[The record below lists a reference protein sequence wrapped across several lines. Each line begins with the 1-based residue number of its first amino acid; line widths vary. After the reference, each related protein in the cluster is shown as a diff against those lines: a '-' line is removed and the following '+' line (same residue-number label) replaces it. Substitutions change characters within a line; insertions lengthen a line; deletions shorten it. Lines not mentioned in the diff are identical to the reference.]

1 MAIWDLQHE
10 TMDRERIEE
19 LQLQRLQAL
28 LPRVYDKVPFYRAAL
43 DDAGFAPGDLTSLA
57 DLSRLPFTEKNDF
70 RDNYPY
76 GLFAAPLDEVVE
88 IHSSSGT
95 TGKAVVGG
103 YTRADLDTW
112 TELVCRLAV
121 AAGAHAGDIAQIAF
135 GYGMFTGGFGLH
147 YGLQRA
153 GVAVVPISAGNTA
166 RQLKVMQ
173 DFGTTILIATPSY
186 ALYLGEAV
194 DKLHVDRTRLR
205 LRLGMFGAETCSEE
219 ARAHIEERLPIVAT
233 DNYGL
238 TELTGPGVAGECECR
253 CGMHI
258 SEDHFIAECL
268 DPVTSEPVG
277 EGEIGELVVTA
288 LTRECSPVLRYR
300 TRDLTTFTREPCACG
315 RTTARM
321 GKVVGRTDD
330 MFIISGVNIFP
341 SHVESVLFQIE
352 GVEPFYQIVLGRSPS
367 GLDIFEVHV
376 EVTDTLFDGWMDDL
390 RAFERRVT
398 EELRSALLVRP
409 KVKLVEPGTL
419 ERSEGKAR
427 RVIDNRPR

>member
-1 MAIWDLQHE
+1 MAIWDPQHE
-10 TMDRERIEE
+10 TIDRERLEE
-19 LQLQRLQAL
+19 LQLARLRDMLA
-28 LPRVYDKVPFYRAAL
+28 RVHERVPFYRRRL
-43 DDAGFAPGDLTSLA
+43 GEAGFEPGDLKGLGDLA
-57 DLSRLPFTEKNDF
+57 GLPFTEKTDF

-76 GLFAAPLDEVVE
+76 GLFAVPLSEVVE

-103 YTRADLDTW
+103 YTKADLETW

-121 AAGAHAGDIAQIAF
+121 AVGAHAGDVAQIAF

-147 YGLQRA
+147 YGLQKA
-153 GVAVVPISAGNTA
+153 GVGVLPISAGNTA
-166 RQLKVMQ
+166 RQIQFMK

-186 ALYLGEAV
+186 ALYIGEV
-194 DKLHVDRTRLR
+194 LQRRGVPLEELH

-219 ARAHIEERLPIVAT
+219 MRAQIESRLPIRAT

-238 TELTGPGVAGECECR
+238 TELTGPGVAGECACR
-253 CGMHI
+253 AGMHI
-258 SEDHFIAECL
+258 AEDHFIAECL
-268 DPVTSEPVG
+268 DPATGEPVADG
-277 EGEIGELVVTA
+277 EVGELVVTA
-288 LTRECSPVLRYR
+288 MTRECSPVLRYR
-300 TRDLTTFTREPCACG
+300 TRDLTSLTREPCACG

-341 SHVESVLFQIE
+341 SAIESVLFQIE
-352 GVEPFYQIVLGRSPS
+352 GVEPFYQIVLGRSN
-367 GLDIFEVHV
+367 GLDTFEVHV

-409 KVKLVEPGTL
+409 KVKLVEPGKL

-427 RVIDNRPR
+427 RVIDNRPN

>member
-1 MAIWDLQHE
+1 MAIWDPQHE
-10 TMDRERIEE
+10 TMDRERLEE
-19 LQLQRLQAL
+19 LQLERLRGL
-28 LPRVYDKVPFYRAAL
+28 LARVHEKVPFYRAAF
-43 DDAGFAPGDLTSLA
+43 DAAGFAPGDLTSLA

-76 GLFAAPLDEVVE
+76 GLFAVPLDDVVE

-103 YTRADLDTW
+103 YTRADLETW
-112 TELVCRLAV
+112 TELVARLSV
-121 AAGAHAGDIAQIAF
+121 AAGAHAGDVAQIAF

-194 DKLHVDRTRLR
+194 EKLHVDRSRLR

-219 ARAHIEERLPIVAT
+219 ARARIEQGLPIVAT

-238 TELTGPGVAGECECR
+238 TELIGPGVAGECECR
-253 CGMHI
+253 SGMHI

-268 DPVTSEPVG
+268 DPATGEPVG
-277 EGEIGELVVTA
+277 EGEVGELVVTA

-300 TRDLTTFTREPCACG
+300 TRDLTTLTREPCACG
-315 RTTARM
+315 RTSARM

-352 GVEPFYQIVLGRSPS
+352 GVEPFYQIVLGRSPH
-367 GLDIFEVHV
+367 GLDTFEVHV

-390 RAFERRVT
+390 RTFERRVT

-427 RVIDNRPR
+427 RVIDNRPS